1 MLEAGIAALRAFA
14 QQSHL
19 CLGRLLRR
27 RRRQV
32 EKGAGVAVERIVGEI
47 GLDAAALAAAALRLV
62 RRHLD
67 RTDLAAGGGAPAGL
81 TVDNNTHPDAM
92 ADHDGGRE

>member
-1 MLEAGIAALRAFA
+1 MLEAGIAALRSFA

-32 EKGAGVAVERIVGEI
+32 EKGASVAVERIVGEI
-47 GLDAAALAAAALRLV
+47 GLNAAALAAAALRTV
-62 RRHLD
+62 RRKLD
-67 RTDLAAGGGAPAGL
+67 MADLAAGVGAPVGF
-81 TVDNNTHPDAM
+81 TVDNNAHPDAV
-92 ADHDGGRE
+92 ADQDGG